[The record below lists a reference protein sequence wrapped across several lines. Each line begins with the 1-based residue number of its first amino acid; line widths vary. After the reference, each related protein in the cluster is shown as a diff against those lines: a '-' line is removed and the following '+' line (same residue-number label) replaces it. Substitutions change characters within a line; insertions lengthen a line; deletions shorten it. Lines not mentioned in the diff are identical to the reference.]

1 MSEAIG
7 RPGQAALPRPLGIG
21 EILGTAFRLY
31 QRHWRTLLA
40 IAAVVVVPLT
50 LLQYL
55 FGDWLRSRGE
65 VTSYQQISTATWAVG
80 AAWLVAGL
88 AGILMYLV
96 LTGAITR
103 AVAAEV
109 AGEDPSLE
117 QSYRFGFH
125 RLGSVL
131 LVSVLVGL
139 ATVAGLILFI
149 IPGIWIGV
157 RLAVSVEA
165 LVVEGRRGTQ
175 AMGRSWELVGGH
187 WWHAFGALVVAGLL
201 TGVVN
206 AVITTPFNNTGW
218 LVQAIAAAI
227 ATVITMPY
235 SVLVGV
241 LLYLDLRARKEQ
253 LTLER
258 ISTNPRYA
266 LLCGR
271 MRAARHGPFAVRVI
285 DGCEPVA
292 FATDSVAAEAATTSL
307 QLHLRVPPER
317 FAAYYNGAQMIAGAQ
332 VAVAANSPYLLAR
345 QAWQETRITL
355 LEQLLDTRRP
365 GEVRAGSKST
375 AGNTRT
381 SMCSRKL

>member
-7 RPGQAALPRPLGIG
+7 HPSGAALPRPMGIG
-21 EILGTAFRLY
+21 EILSTAFQLY

-40 IAAVVVVPLT
+40 IAAVVVVPFT

-55 FGDWLRSRGE
+55 FGDQVRTRGE
-65 VTSYQQISTATWAVG
+65 ETANGVVIETASWAVG
-80 AAWLVAGL
+80 IAGL
-88 AGILMYLV
+88 VTALAGLLMFLV

-109 AGEDPSLE
+109 AGQDPSLE

-139 ATVAGLILFI
+139 ATIAGFILLV
-149 IPGIWIGV
+149 IPGIYIGV

-201 TGVVN
+201 TGLVN
-206 AVITTPFNNTGW
+206 AVITAPFGNTGW
-218 LVQAIAAAI
+218 FVQAIAAAV

-235 SVLVGV
+235 GVLVGV
-241 LLYLDLRARKEQ
+241 LLYLDLRARKEA

-258 ISTNPRYA
+258 LRTDLQAS
-266 LLCGR
+266 
-271 MRAARHGPFAVRVI
+271 
-285 DGCEPVA
+285 
-292 FATDSVAAEAATTSL
+292 AT
-307 QLHLRVPPER
+307 
-317 FAAYYNGAQMIAGAQ
+317 
-332 VAVAANSPYLLAR
+332 
-345 QAWQETRITL
+345 
-355 LEQLLDTRRP
+355 
-365 GEVRAGSKST
+365 
-375 AGNTRT
+375 
-381 SMCSRKL
+381 

>member
-1 MSEAIG
+1 LSEAIG
-7 RPGQAALPRPLGIG
+7 QPGAAALPRPLGIG
-21 EILGTAFRLY
+21 EILSTAFQLY
-31 QRHWRTLLA
+31 RRHWRTLLA

-55 FGDWLRSRGE
+55 LGDWLRSRGE
-65 VTSYQQISTATWAVG
+65 VTSYQQISTSTWAVG
-80 AAWLVAGL
+80 AAGLVAGL
-88 AGILMYLV
+88 AGLLMYLV

-139 ATVAGLILFI
+139 ATIAGLILFI

-206 AVITTPFNNTGW
+206 AVITTPFNNTSW
-218 LVQAIAAAI
+218 FVQAVAAAV
-227 ATVITMPY
+227 ATVITLPY
-235 SVLVGV
+235 GVLVGV
-241 LLYLDLRARKEQ
+241 LLYLDLRARKEN
-253 LTLER
+253 LNLER
-258 ISTNPRYA
+258 LRTDLQAS
-266 LLCGR
+266 
-271 MRAARHGPFAVRVI
+271 AA
-285 DGCEPVA
+285 
-292 FATDSVAAEAATTSL
+292 
-307 QLHLRVPPER
+307 
-317 FAAYYNGAQMIAGAQ
+317 
-332 VAVAANSPYLLAR
+332 
-345 QAWQETRITL
+345 
-355 LEQLLDTRRP
+355 
-365 GEVRAGSKST
+365 
-375 AGNTRT
+375 
-381 SMCSRKL
+381 